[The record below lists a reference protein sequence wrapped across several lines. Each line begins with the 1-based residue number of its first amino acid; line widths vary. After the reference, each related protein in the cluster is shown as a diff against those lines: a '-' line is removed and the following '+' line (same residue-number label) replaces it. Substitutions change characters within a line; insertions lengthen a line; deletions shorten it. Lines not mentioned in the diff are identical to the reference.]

1 MIKRYK
7 SKIGLEL
14 VIPLTLIFGTT
25 LFLQL
30 IVEQNL
36 LAIAIVVLIIILI
49 VHMFVTTHYTING
62 DILEIKCG
70 FTFKETVDIKTIK
83 SISETNTILSAPATS
98 IDRIEIQYGKFD
110 SVVISPKQK
119 LEFINDIVAINPA
132 VVLHFKIK

>member
-119 LEFINDIVAINPA
+119 LEFINDIVAINPP
-132 VVLHFKIK
+132 VVVHFKIK

>member
-14 VIPLTLIFGTT
+14 AIPLTLIFGTS
-25 LFLQL
+25 LFIQL
-30 IVEQNL
+30 FVEQNL
-36 LAIAIVVLIIILI
+36 LAIAIVVLVIILI

-83 SISETNTILSAPATS
+83 SISETTTILSAPATS
-98 IDRIEIQYGKFD
+98 MDRIEIQYGKFD
-110 SVVISPKQK
+110 SVVISPKKK
-119 LEFINDIVAINPA
+119 LEFINDIVVINPA
-132 VVLHFKIK
+132 VVVNFKIK

>member
-49 VHMFVTTHYTING
+49 VHMFVTTHYSING

-132 VVLHFKIK
+132 VVVHFKIK

>member
-49 VHMFVTTHYTING
+49 VYMFVTTHYTING

-119 LEFINDIVAINPA
+119 LEFKSSCSSTLQN
-132 VVLHFKIK
+132 

>member
-49 VHMFVTTHYTING
+49 VHMFVKTHYTING

-132 VVLHFKIK
+132 VVVHFKIK

>member
-132 VVLHFKIK
+132 VVVHFKIK